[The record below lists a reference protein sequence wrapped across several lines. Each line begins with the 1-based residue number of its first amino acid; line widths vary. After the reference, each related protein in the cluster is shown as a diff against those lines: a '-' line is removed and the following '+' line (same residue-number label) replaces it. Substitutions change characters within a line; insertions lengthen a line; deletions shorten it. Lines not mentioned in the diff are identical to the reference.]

1 VIDKIYT
8 KQIQDFLEK
17 SLSKQ
22 PNSAG
27 ATPNSGVDVSLQVN
41 YTSFIN
47 KATQIPQNGTKAIQ
61 HAQELLLTGQL
72 DSPENARK
80 AAEEIAEF
88 GI

>member
-17 SLSKQ
+17 SRSNR

-27 ATPNSGVDVSLQVN
+27 ITPNNDADVSLQVN
-41 YTSFIN
+41 YASFVN
-47 KATQIPQNGTKAIQ
+47 KAKQIPQKDTKAIQ
-61 HAQELLLTGQL
+61 HAQKLLLTGQL

-80 AAEEIAEF
+80 AAEQIIEF

>member
-8 KQIQDFLEK
+8 KQIQDFMEK
-17 SLSKQ
+17 SLSRQ

-27 ATPNSGVDVSLQVN
+27 AAPDSGVDVSLQVN
-41 YTSFIN
+41 YDSFIN
-47 KATQIPQNGTKAIQ
+47 KAKQIPQKGTNAVQ

-72 DSPENARK
+72 DNLENARK
-80 AAEEIAEF
+80 AAEEITEF